1 MRQRYN
7 FFLFDQKKVAIFLC
21 FNRKLSDE
29 HSHQRC
35 KFIILTDRLMIW
47 RAGREDFS
55 DTTYIN
61 VREAKGFVQG
71 GALRKTSIRLPQ
83 ASGALFVHKT

>member
-1 MRQRYN
+1 
-7 FFLFDQKKVAIFLC
+7 
-21 FNRKLSDE
+21 
-29 HSHQRC
+29 
-35 KFIILTDRLMIW
+35 MIW